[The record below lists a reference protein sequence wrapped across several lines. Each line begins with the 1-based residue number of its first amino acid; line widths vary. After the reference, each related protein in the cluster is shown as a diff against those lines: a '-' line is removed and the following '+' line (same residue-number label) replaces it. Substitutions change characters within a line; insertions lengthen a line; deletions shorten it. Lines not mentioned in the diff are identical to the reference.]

1 MINSFFVKCNMV
13 RMSELEII
21 KFNIVIKLPFY
32 LHIKDILNTFFD
44 EETENIVEFYGAKIN
59 QQYDDT
65 VLIDKYLQT
74 LRYVDL
80 KQFTIEVED
89 KDLLDDYKEYKDSMI
104 KTQNGYV
111 FKNHK
116 SLYSFLVNELNFNE
130 VDFTIMSKFVREEQL
145 KLIIN
150 FSEMVEKEVGLGRG
164 KDDISESFML
174 LRGAFELNHSS
185 VIFPENKN
193 LSFSEY
199 SFREIKTQRIYLARK
214 CEIEK
219 MQYDEIMKDSKNK
232 NNKLK

>member
-1 MINSFFVKCNMV
+1 MNSFFVKCNMV
-13 RMSELEII
+13 RMSEICFI
-21 KFNIVIKLPFY
+21 KFGIEIKLPFY
-32 LHIKDILNTFFD
+32 FHIKDILNTFFD
-44 EETENIVEFYGAKIN
+44 EETENIVEFYGSELN
-59 QQYDDT
+59 QQYDNT
-65 VLIDKYLQT
+65 VLIDNYLQI
-74 LRYVDL
+74 LKYIDL
-80 KQFTIEVED
+80 KQFTIDVND
-89 KDLLDDYKEYKDSMI
+89 KDLLNDYKEYKDNMI

-111 FKNHK
+111 FENHK

-130 VDFTIMSKFVREEQL
+130 VDFTIIIKFVKEEQL
-145 KLIIN
+145 KLIIS
-150 FSEMVEKEVGLGRG
+150 FSEMVEKEVGLGKG

-219 MQYDEIMKDSKNK
+219 MQYDEIMKDSKN
-232 NNKLK
+232 NKIK